1 MKAHIVNKSPLDSAD
16 ELVEALSEIEHAQWM
31 HWSQAVAADVTAGK
45 RQKWQRSWVDYAE
58 LTDDLKEA
66 DRVWARK
73 VVTLLR
79 QRKLIP

>member
-1 MKAHIVNKSPLDSAD
+1 MNKPLLDPTD
-16 ELVEALSEIEHAQWM
+16 ELVEALAEIEHAQWL
-31 HWSQAVAADVTAGK
+31 HWSQAVAADVGVATRA
-45 RQKWQRSWVDYAE
+45 KWQRSWVDYAE
-58 LTDDLKEA
+58 LTEDLKEA

>member
-1 MKAHIVNKSPLDSAD
+1 MNKPPFKPTD
-16 ELVEALSEIEHAQWM
+16 ELVEALAGIEHEQWL
-31 HWSQAVAADVTAGK
+31 HWSQAVAADVTATT
-45 RQKWQRSWVDYAE
+45 RDKWQHSWVGYAE
-58 LTDDLKEA
+58 LTEALKEA